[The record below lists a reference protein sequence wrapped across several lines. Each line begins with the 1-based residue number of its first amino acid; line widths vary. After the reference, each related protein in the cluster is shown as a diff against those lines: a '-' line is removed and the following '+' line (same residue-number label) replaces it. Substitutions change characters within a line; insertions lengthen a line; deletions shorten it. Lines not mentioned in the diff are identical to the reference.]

1 MARMLT
7 PLPSDSG
14 DGKIGSPEAFRLG
27 RSSGSADFEE
37 KFERGVQRVVAVRR
51 RAGERRRG
59 EDQDS
64 STSVASQASRTVLP
78 SSSRASFPLI
88 QKRMSLAAKRAPEA
102 EIT

>member
-7 PLPSDSG
+7 PPPSDSG
-14 DGKIGSPEAFRLG
+14 DGKIGSPETFRLG
-27 RSSGSADFEE
+27 RSSGSADFGRSSSAECSGG
-37 KFERGVQRVVAVRR
+37 RGRK
-51 RAGERRRG
+51 ERRG
-59 EDQDS
+59 DDQDS

-88 QKRMSLAAKRAPEA
+88 QKRMSPAAKRAPEA